1 MSVSAASASPLVDEL
16 DHLATVEHA
25 LCVLYLWFHCALGDV
40 VEPGPAG
47 GQAGLMA
54 QDQMRRIR
62 GTNRALV
69 RAGGTATV
77 GRATHVRN
85 DAGAPVE
92 LPTPEPGALDTFL
105 NRCGPVTAA
114 LDGRYGHLGD
124 LAVSVEPSVREE
136 IDAAV
141 ATGVLHTAE
150 LATLRDGLAGLGPAE
165 YIRVRPAAVPVAGT
179 AEAGLQRLGDLY
191 YRTIVE
197 AVRLGMTY
205 EDDLGDL
212 IPSTTTTM
220 FKLEEVHRKLAERGH
235 LPTFTLADPA
245 QPAG

>member
-1 MSVSAASASPLVDEL
+1 MSVSPEPASPLVDEL

-69 RAGGTATV
+69 RAGGTVTV
-77 GRATHVRN
+77 GRATHVRS

-92 LPTPEPGALDTFL
+92 LPAPDPGGLDTFL
-105 NRCGPVTAA
+105 DRCGPAAAA
-114 LDGRYGHLGD
+114 LDGRYGHLRD
-124 LAVSVEPSVREE
+124 LAASADPGVREE

-141 ATGVLHTAE
+141 ATGVLHAAE

-165 YIRVRPAAVPVAGT
+165 YVRVRPAAAPVAGT
-179 AEAGLQRLGDLY
+179 PVAGLQRLGDLY

-235 LPTFTLADPA
+235 LPTFAPA
-245 QPAG
+245 